1 MVSVEIANKNYDY
14 RKRSNDV
21 FALKRAYSMDEKII
35 EYMHYLRIERGLSDN
50 TIQSYRRDLK
60 KYQQFL
66 RKENVMSF
74 SDVTKADILLYLQHL
89 NTEKFAT
96 SSISRMIS
104 SLRKFHQYLK
114 QEGLSDGDP
123 MINIQ
128 LPKKKQSLPKALSID
143 DIDRLMGAPDVK
155 TILGLRDRAILE
167 ILYAT
172 GLRVSELVNL
182 TKSDVHLDIG
192 FIQTIGKGDK
202 ERIVPLGEEAIY
214 WVNQYLQYSRPDLA
228 RGRKETTFLFLNFH
242 GQGFTRQ
249 GIWKNLKQLV
259 LHAGIKKNVSPHMLR
274 HSFATHILENGA
286 DLRIVQ
292 ELLGHSDISTTQI
305 YTHITTERMTE
316 IYQKYHPRA

>member
-1 MVSVEIANKNYDY
+1 
-14 RKRSNDV
+14 
-21 FALKRAYSMDEKII
+21 MDEQII

-60 KYQQFL
+60 KYQLFL
-66 RKENVMSF
+66 QTEKVGSF
-74 SDVTKADILLYLQHL
+74 NAVTKADILLYLQYL
-89 NTEKFAT
+89 NAEKFAT

-114 QEGLSDGDP
+114 QEGLNETDP
-123 MINIQ
+123 MINVQ
-128 LPKKKQSLPKALSID
+128 LPKKKQSLPKVLSTDEIE
-143 DIDRLMGAPDVK
+143 RLMNTPDLK
-155 TILGLRDRAILE
+155 TVLGMRDRAILE
-167 ILYAT
+167 VLYAT

-182 TKSDVHLDIG
+182 TMSEIHLDIG

-214 WVNQYLQYSRPDLA
+214 WVNQYIQYSRPDLA
-228 RGRKETTFLFLNFH
+228 RGRKETAFLFLNFH

-249 GIWKNLKQLV
+249 GIWKNLKQIV
-259 LHAGIKKNVSPHMLR
+259 RQAGIKKNVTPHMLR

-292 ELLGHSDISTTQI
+292 ELLGHADISTTQI